1 MAEDGR
7 NSRSVQCCSFSLTSA
22 LAKFCDDGTAPS
34 PRIPPLTLDQIAN
47 WAQIVEA
54 VILSLSIVFIGAE
67 ARQTLQHS
75 RTQFGHGLTDRLYDR
90 YFAISRDPNFS
101 QFLIKDWSAE
111 ELQGEEYFRALNL
124 LGADLIDLFDT
135 YDAWQE
141 GLVGRVHVD
150 MRMELI
156 KLGAFL
162 SPVGKETWDLWK
174 STRDEEFCQWF
185 EAEVYG
191 SAS

>member
-1 MAEDGR
+1 M
-7 NSRSVQCCSFSLTSA
+7 
-22 LAKFCDDGTAPS
+22 
-34 PRIPPLTLDQIAN
+34 
-47 WAQIVEA
+47 
-54 VILSLSIVFIGAE
+54 
-67 ARQTLQHS
+67 
-75 RTQFGHGLTDRLYDR
+75 
-90 YFAISRDPNFS
+90 
-101 QFLIKDWSAE
+101 
-111 ELQGEEYFRALNL
+111 QGEEYFRALNL

>member
-1 MAEDGR
+1 M
-7 NSRSVQCCSFSLTSA
+7 
-22 LAKFCDDGTAPS
+22 
-34 PRIPPLTLDQIAN
+34 TLDQIAN

-135 YDAWQE
+135 YDAGKE

-162 SPVGKETWDLWK
+162 SPVGKETWELWK

>member
-1 MAEDGR
+1 M
-7 NSRSVQCCSFSLTSA
+7 
-22 LAKFCDDGTAPS
+22 
-34 PRIPPLTLDQIAN
+34 TLDQIAN

-101 QFLIKDWSAE
+101 QFLVKDWSSGELSAE
-111 ELQGEEYFRALNL
+111 ENFRALNL

-135 YDAWQE
+135 YDAWKE

-150 MRMELI
+150 MRMQLI

-162 SPVGKETWDLWK
+162 SPVGRATWDHWK
-174 STRDEEFCQWF
+174 ITRDEEFQIWF
-185 EAEVYG
+185 ETEVYG
-191 SAS
+191 SPLSPDA

>member
-1 MAEDGR
+1 M
-7 NSRSVQCCSFSLTSA
+7 
-22 LAKFCDDGTAPS
+22 
-34 PRIPPLTLDQIAN
+34 TLDQIAN

-101 QFLIKDWSAE
+101 QFLIKDWSTE

-135 YDAWQE
+135 YDAWKE

-150 MRMELI
+150 MRMQLI

-174 STRDEEFCQWF
+174 STRDEEFCEWF

-191 SAS
+191 SGS